1 MLVTSTSLFSTM
13 EAAKRTEPSTTLVDT
28 PPPAECELCY
38 AHGRR
43 VTAGFVHVHYP
54 REHDCVS
61 AAYGEDGA
69 AFLHY
74 IEDRATTMRYRQSGQ
89 PRVMPATAHMKHK
102 RLSNAL
108 DGALEEAFHQ
118 VGLPRPPSIAVPV
131 CEPSGASEAS
141 ASGSQQVPIA
151 NRGIILARAAPSR
164 AEETRELQEATLL
177 LKHSSL
183 SDERHAPEQNEPGSE
198 VATTPSSTHD
208 PTVRSSQPEA
218 QATSPAGASDHAELP
233 PPASQAVWGRSP
245 MFRGE
250 FCARCC
256 IDTRSWVHVHLP
268 TYGLCWTFRW
278 VRGSRRQLSRLGTHP
293 GVAQVDMSTEQTI
306 QLRAALET
314 RIRIRLWEFYGQEEF
329 LEVLLDP
336 ERRKEIWRRKGVDV
350 EAWERNAERRKAE
363 KPKRRKIHREK
374 RHLN

>member
-1 MLVTSTSLFSTM
+1 
-13 EAAKRTEPSTTLVDT
+13 
-28 PPPAECELCY
+28 
-38 AHGRR
+38 
-43 VTAGFVHVHYP
+43 
-54 REHDCVS
+54 
-61 AAYGEDGA
+61 
-69 AFLHY
+69 
-74 IEDRATTMRYRQSGQ
+74 
-89 PRVMPATAHMKHK
+89 
-102 RLSNAL
+102 
-108 DGALEEAFHQ
+108 
-118 VGLPRPPSIAVPV
+118 
-131 CEPSGASEAS
+131 
-141 ASGSQQVPIA
+141 
-151 NRGIILARAAPSR
+151 
-164 AEETRELQEATLL
+164 
-177 LKHSSL
+177 
-183 SDERHAPEQNEPGSE
+183 
-198 VATTPSSTHD
+198 
-208 PTVRSSQPEA
+208 
-218 QATSPAGASDHAELP
+218 
-233 PPASQAVWGRSP
+233 

-350 EAWERNAERRKAE
+350 EEWERNAERRKAE